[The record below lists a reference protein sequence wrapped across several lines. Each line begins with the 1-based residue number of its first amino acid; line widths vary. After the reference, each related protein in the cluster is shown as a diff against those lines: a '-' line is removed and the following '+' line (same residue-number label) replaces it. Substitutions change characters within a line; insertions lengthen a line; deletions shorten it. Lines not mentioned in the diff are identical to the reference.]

1 MILETLQG
9 KKIIKIEEP
18 PIPENNAIQ
27 MELESFAESILS
39 GKPPKVSVKDGYK
52 ALRLAY
58 LIIDKINSQADF

>member
-1 MILETLQG
+1 
-9 KKIIKIEEP
+9 
-18 PIPENNAIQ
+18 